1 MKTILLDMGHC
12 LKGGDTG
19 ASGCG
24 YREEVLTRE
33 IGYKVKSMLES
44 NGFTVHVVSCD
55 SSSSLSESLAYRVNR
70 ANELGGVLY
79 VSIHLNAF
87 NGQAYGTEVYTYG
100 GKNLPEAERILS
112 NICALGFYRRGIKDG
127 SRLYVIRNTNMTGL
141 LVECCFIDNQSDMS
155 KFNSDDMAKAIA
167 EGILGES
174 VGDVTVE
181 NKPSQS
187 DTSSNEDYSCQGKYG
202 VITGNDVRLRDGAS
216 TNSNILGYANKGD
229 KFKIGYRLGDWYSIY
244 WGEHGAFISASYL
257 NVVSGES
264 NSSGEDDWI
273 RRLQSEC
280 NRQGFSNQKIDGY
293 AGINTLNGCPML
305 RRGASGNITKLLQER
320 LNNLG
325 YSTNGC
331 EGIFGQGTENAVRKF
346 QNDKNIRADGI
357 VGKGTWSKLLNL

>member
-55 SSSSLSESLAYRVNR
+55 SSSSLSESLAYRVNK
-70 ANELGGVLY
+70 ANELGGDLY

-155 KFNSDDMAKAIA
+155 KFNSDDIAKAIA
-167 EGILGES
+167 EGILGKS

-187 DTSSNEDYSCQGKYG
+187 DTSSNEDYSCKGKYG
-202 VITGNDVRLRDGAS
+202 VVTGNDVRLRDGTS
-216 TNSNILGYANKGD
+216 TSSNILGHANKGD
-229 KFKIGYRLGDWYSIY
+229 KFEIGYKLGDWYSIY

-257 NVVSGES
+257 SISSSNVSKPIQSQPSLSGSYEQHGNATILVDKLMIRTSPSVSASSVGSYSKGETIY
-264 NSSGEDDWI
+264 NYDRVYNADGYRWI
-273 RRLQSEC
+273 RYV
-280 NRQGFSNQKIDGY
+280 GG
-293 AGINTLNGCPML
+293 
-305 RRGASGNITKLLQER
+305 SGNYR
-320 LNNLG
+320 
-325 YSTNGC
+325 YV
-331 EGIFGQGTENAVRKF
+331 AVRRLSDNKKYA
-346 QNDKNIRADGI
+346 NCY
-357 VGKGTWSKLLNL
+357 